1 MEYSLTLFLVCAF
14 WKGIITSLDS
24 VLGIK
29 TKLVI
34 QIPGNRSWNNRM
46 YETNQL
52 HGNQKKKMLNFSKPF
67 TKRKFTDS
75 FLNKIIK
82 IHNKSGNEPAKDIE
96 NSKGI
101 L

>member
-1 MEYSLTLFLVCAF
+1 MVFGTTGCMRRTSCT
-14 WKGIITSLDS
+14 GI
-24 VLGIK
+24 
-29 TKLVI
+29 
-34 QIPGNRSWNNRM
+34 R
-46 YETNQL
+46 
-52 HGNQKKKMLNFSKPF
+52 KKKMLNFSKPF

-82 IHNKSGNEPAKDIE
+82 MHNKSGNEPAKDIE